1 MAYKKK
7 SLNYYFITYAG
18 VPPTEAGI
26 DRFVR
31 AALFYGKYTADEI
44 RNYLEAK

>member
-1 MAYKKK
+1 MKQK

-18 VPPTEAGI
+18 VPPTKAGI

-31 AALFYGKYTADEI
+31 AAIFYGKYTAEEI
-44 RNYLEAK
+44 NEFLSR